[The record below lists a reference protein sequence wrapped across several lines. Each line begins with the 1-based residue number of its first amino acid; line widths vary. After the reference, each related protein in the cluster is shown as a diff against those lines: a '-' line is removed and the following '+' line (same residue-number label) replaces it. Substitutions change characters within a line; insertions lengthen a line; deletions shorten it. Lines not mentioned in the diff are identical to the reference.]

1 MMRKFLF
8 EFGAAFTVVILMV
21 PVCLYAAGIAF
32 YEAAKLFPGQ
42 IFKLFETWYE
52 EQ

>member
-1 MMRKFLF
+1 VRKFLY
-8 EFGAAFTVVILMV
+8 ELGAAVAVLIMIA
-21 PVCLYAAGIAF
+21 PVCFYAAGIAF

-42 IFKLFETWYE
+42 IFELFETWYR

>member
-1 MMRKFLF
+1 MRKFLF
-8 EFGAAFTVVILMV
+8 ELGAAITVVILIV
-21 PVCLYAAGIAF
+21 PVCLYAAGIAS

-42 IFKLFETWYE
+42 IFELFEFWYR